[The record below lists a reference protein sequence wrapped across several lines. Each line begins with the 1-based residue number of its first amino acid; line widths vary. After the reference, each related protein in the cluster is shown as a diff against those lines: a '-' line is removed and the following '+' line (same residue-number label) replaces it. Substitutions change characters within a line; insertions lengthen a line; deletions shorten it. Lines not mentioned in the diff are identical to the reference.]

1 MILISHV
8 FVSHYSY
15 DGLQK
20 YVIFLFYLKSQ

>member
-1 MILISHV
+1 MEEQLKHS
-8 FVSHYSY
+8 VSHYSY